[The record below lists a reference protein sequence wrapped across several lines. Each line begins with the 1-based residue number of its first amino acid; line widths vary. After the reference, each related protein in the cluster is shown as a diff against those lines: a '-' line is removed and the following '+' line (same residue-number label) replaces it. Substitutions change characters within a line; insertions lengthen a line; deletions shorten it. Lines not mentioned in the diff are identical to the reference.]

1 MNCSRELLEAIL
13 DAAEPAD
20 LVDNTALSTYIYGT
34 MGALNATLNR
44 VATLKAERQTL
55 IADKAELDT
64 RLENVRATCPHTL
77 THTVNS
83 VVTCSV
89 CGATP

>member
-20 LVDNTALSTYIYGT
+20 LVDNTTLSTYVYDT
-34 MGALNATLNR
+34 MCSLNTTLNR
-44 VATLKAERQTL
+44 VATLKAAKQTL
-55 IADKAELDT
+55 INDRAELDA
-64 RLENVRATCPHTL
+64 RIANVKATCPHTL

>member
-13 DAAEPAD
+13 DAAQPAD
-20 LVDNTALSTYIYGT
+20 LVDNTTLSTYVYNTVGNLNQKVT
-34 MGALNATLNR
+34 RVNTLNAEKVSL
-44 VATLKAERQTL
+44 AAE
-55 IADKAELDT
+55 AAEIDS
-64 RLENVRATCPHTL
+64 RLTEIQGNCPHTL
-77 THTVNS
+77 THTINS